1 MAITVVIADDHAY
14 IRTALQELFA
24 TTDDIRVVGVC
35 VDGSEVVPTV
45 TSTAPDIVLMDLN
58 MPKMSGLQATGELRD
73 THPQVR
79 VVILSGDVA
88 PGAAKTAL
96 ALGVAGFLLKEDDP
110 GDLPE
115 RIRAVAGGG
124 TAWSDAAAAKLAA

>member
-58 MPKMSGLQATGELRD
+58 MPKMSGL
-73 THPQVR
+73 
-79 VVILSGDVA
+79 
-88 PGAAKTAL
+88 
-96 ALGVAGFLLKEDDP
+96 
-110 GDLPE
+110 
-115 RIRAVAGGG
+115 
-124 TAWSDAAAAKLAA
+124 